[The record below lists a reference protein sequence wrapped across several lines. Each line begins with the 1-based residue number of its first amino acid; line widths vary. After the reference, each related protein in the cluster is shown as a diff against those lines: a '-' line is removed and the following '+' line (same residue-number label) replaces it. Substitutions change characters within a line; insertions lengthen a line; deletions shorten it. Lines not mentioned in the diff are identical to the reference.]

1 MGASSNF
8 GNMFSVVGGA
18 YILPFLPMA
27 PIQVLVNN
35 LLYDFSQVGIPLDNV
50 DAEYLNKPRSWNI
63 KSIRNFMVF
72 IGPISSIFDYATF
85 FLMLYFFGCVAFK
98 SPDATALEK
107 TQWESLFHTG
117 WFVESLLTQTL
128 IVHIIRTQRIPFI
141 QSRASWPMMFTTF
154 LIMAIGVW
162 LPFSPLAHFL
172 GFVPLPGIF
181 FLWMAAFLVAYGV
194 LTHIVKTWFVR
205 RFGMD

>member
-18 YILPFLPMA
+18 YFLPFLPMT

-50 DAEYLNKPRSWNI
+50 DAEYLDKPRRWNI
-63 KSIRNFMVF
+63 RSIRNFMVF

-85 FLMLYFFGCVAFK
+85 FLMLYFFGCAAF
-98 SPDATALEK
+98 SANGTSAADK
-107 TQWESLFHTG
+107 THWESLFHTG

-128 IVHIIRTQRIPFI
+128 IVHIIRTQRIPFL
-141 QSRASWPMMFTTF
+141 QSQASKPMMFAT
-154 LIMAIGVW
+154 LVIMAIGVW
-162 LPFSPLAHFL
+162 LPFSPLARFL
-172 GFVPLPGIF
+172 GFTPLP
-181 FLWMAAFLVAYGV
+181 
-194 LTHIVKTWFVR
+194 
-205 RFGMD
+205 